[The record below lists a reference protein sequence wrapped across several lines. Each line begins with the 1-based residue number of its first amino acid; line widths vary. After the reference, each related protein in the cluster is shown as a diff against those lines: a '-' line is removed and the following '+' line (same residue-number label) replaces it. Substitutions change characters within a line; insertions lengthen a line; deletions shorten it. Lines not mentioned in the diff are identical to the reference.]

1 MFSNLLAG
9 FKLDDISCFF
19 AEITSYIF
27 VVIDVPKE
35 TNALRILS
43 ARVDKMLAFCNIA
56 HFILYKM
63 ADGKDSFLKL
73 PAVNLCEKIRLIFHG
88 IGASYE
94 PFLPIDNLSLSI
106 MSSGNEVIVVP
117 FLLMKSAKFNKTVT
131 HHVRIRGKTCFNLF
145 HSIACNLIPIFVMTI
160 NYLQTAPKTAGYSGC
175 HFEVF
180 LRTAVPFLFLFRTN
194 FNIETIRMNI
204 PLYKFVQNNTT
215 VYATR

>member
-9 FKLDDISCFF
+9 FKLDNIAWFF

-27 VVIDVPKE
+27 VVINVPKE
-35 TNALRILS
+35 TNALRIL
-43 ARVDKMLAFCNIA
+43 AACVDKMFAFCNIA

-63 ADGKDSFLKL
+63 ADGKDGFLQL

-117 FLLMKSAKFNKTVT
+117 FLFMESTKLN
-131 HHVRIRGKTCFNLF
+131 
-145 HSIACNLIPIFVMTI
+145 
-160 NYLQTAPKTAGYSGC
+160 
-175 HFEVF
+175 
-180 LRTAVPFLFLFRTN
+180 
-194 FNIETIRMNI
+194 
-204 PLYKFVQNNTT
+204 
-215 VYATR
+215 